1 MFAVILAGGKGS
13 RLGSLTKSIP
23 KPMVKIGGKPIIWH
37 LLKILNSNG
46 INDFIICLGYK
57 GNVIKNYLKKQKYNW
72 NIQCLE
78 TGQDTL
84 TAKRIFLVKDYIKSQ
99 KFLMTYGDGLA
110 NINLKKLYNL
120 HCKKKKIAT
129 VTAVPPIPRFGSLQ
143 IKKNNVIKFNE
154 KIKDNKNLINGGFF
168 ILDKKIFKVINLNK
182 NVMWEQEPMKILTKK
197 KQLTAYF
204 HKSFGTQWI
213 QRDQKYLNELSMKKK
228 FLGRYG
234 KN

>member
-72 NIQCLE
+72 NIQCLD

-84 TAKRIFLVKDYIKSQ
+84 TAKRIFLVKDYIKSD

-110 NINLKKLYNL
+110 NIDLKKLYNL

-129 VTAVPPIPRFGSLQ
+129 VTAVSPIPRFGSLQ
-143 IKKNNVIKFNE
+143 IKKNNVTKFNE

-168 ILDKKIFKVINLNK
+168 ILDKKIFNVINLNK

-204 HKSFGTQWI
+204 HKSFWHPMDTE
-213 QRDQKYLNELSMKKK
+213 RDQKYLNELSMKKK
-228 FLGRYG
+228 VPW
-234 KN
+234 KVW

>member
-129 VTAVPPIPRFGSLQ
+129 VTAVSPIPRFGSLQ
-143 IKKNNVIKFNE
+143 INKNNVTKFNE

-168 ILDKKIFKVINLNK
+168 ILDKKIFNVINLNK

-204 HKSFGTQWI
+204 HKSFWHPMDTE
-213 QRDQKYLNELSMKKK
+213 RDQKYLNELSMKKK
-228 FLGRYG
+228 VPW
-234 KN
+234 KVW

>member
-72 NIQCLE
+72 NIQCLD

-110 NINLKKLYNL
+110 NVNI
-120 HCKKKKIAT
+120 
-129 VTAVPPIPRFGSLQ
+129 
-143 IKKNNVIKFNE
+143 
-154 KIKDNKNLINGGFF
+154 KNLV
-168 ILDKKIFKVINLNK
+168 K
-182 NVMWEQEPMKILTKK
+182 
-197 KQLTAYF
+197 
-204 HKSFGTQWI
+204 
-213 QRDQKYLNELSMKKK
+213 
-228 FLGRYG
+228 
-234 KN
+234 